1 MAPVLS
7 VLRDSDDDR
16 CRGNILPSAAPVFRG
31 CDERQHV
38 LYAGVHVGLIVER
51 AENDTVSLIQKN
63 SEGITV
69 HSARATQTKHRLSA
83 CKSLMKL
90 RAARCS
96 PGQPGF

>member
-1 MAPVLS
+1 VLS

-38 LYAGVHVGLIVER
+38 LSAGVHVGLIVER

-63 SEGITV
+63 SE
-69 HSARATQTKHRLSA
+69 RDHRSFSTSDTD
-83 CKSLMKL
+83 KT
-90 RAARCS
+90 S
-96 PGQPGF
+96 PIGV